1 MSHGLDNALCIN
13 VPLCMGNHFVCGL
26 AYADD
31 ITSLPSTL
39 KMVKLVMFILMSS
52 MLNSVV
58 LYVILCVCASL
69 HACACFS
76 VYPYVRARV
85 RACLHGNIRCQIN
98 VAYISRILSRSDFE
112 SSCCRLKST

>member
-13 VPLCMGNHFVCGL
+13 VPLCMGNHFVRGL

-52 MLNSVV
+52 ILNSVV
-58 LYVILCVCASL
+58 LYVIFCVREF
-69 HACACFS
+69 ACMC
-76 VYPYVRARV
+76 VLQCLTYVAR
-85 RACLHGNIRCQIN
+85 
-98 VAYISRILSRSDFE
+98 
-112 SSCCRLKST
+112 